1 MSMMHA
7 GSPHT
12 HASNSTGQVMR
23 WVLFATLP
31 GIATLTWLFGWGVL
45 INVLF
50 SAALGVMLEALVLRL
65 RSRPLSPTLSDN
77 SALVSGVLLGA
88 SLPSGSP
95 WWLITVGMIA
105 AIVVAK
111 HLFGGLGHNPFNP
124 AMVGYALLLISF
136 PLPMT
141 QWAAPHGLLGT
152 ETVSLGEAL
161 SHFLGLA
168 APTDA
173 MTGATPLDAFKHKPE
188 TVLAS
193 EFWASEPL
201 PPGTL
206 KAWHNAALAWFIG
219 GALLLYRRLISWHIP
234 LAMLGSMI
242 LISGVMYAGDPSHHG
257 TPLFHLLGGAAVFGA
272 FFIAT
277 DPVSA
282 ATSRKGKLIYGA
294 CIGVLIMMIR
304 RWGAYPDAVAFAV
317 LLMNFAVPFIDYY
330 TQPRTYG
337 HAQANRGIGTGRNT
351 RRIEKTEDGHE

>member
-1 MSMMHA
+1 MNLTHA
-7 GSPHT
+7 GPPHT
-12 HASNSTGQVMR
+12 RPVSSTGQVMR
-23 WVLFATLP
+23 WVLLATLP

-45 INVLF
+45 INVL
-50 SAALGVMLEALVLRL
+50 AAAGLAVALEALILSL
-65 RSRPLSPTLSDN
+65 RSRPLRLTLRDN

-88 SLPSGSP
+88 SLPPASP
-95 WWLITVGMIA
+95 WWLIVVGMVA

-111 HLFGGLGHNPFNP
+111 QLFGGLGQNPFNP
-124 AMVGYALLLISF
+124 AMVGYALLLIAF

-141 QWAAPHGLLGT
+141 QWAAPHGLLGI
-152 ETVSLGEAL
+152 EAVSPGEAL

-168 APTDA
+168 APADA
-173 MTGATPLDAFKHKPE
+173 LTGATPLDAFKHKPA

-206 KAWHNAALAWFIG
+206 NAWHSVALAWLAG

-234 LAMLGSMI
+234 AAMLGSML

-294 CIGVLIMMIR
+294 GIGVLIMTIR

-337 HAQANRGIGTGRNT
+337 HARANRGIGTGRNT
-351 RRIEKTEDGHE
+351 RRIDKDEERP